1 MVSAAHL
8 RFSVFRT
15 KIMIMIFSEKNIFMT
30 PPRLCMNWAE
40 QLTWTRNHP
49 NSRLWTIWTIRTKN
63 IEVITIQTFSQLIKK
78 IKSKRMFL
86 KRKDLEAIFL
96 SSTKKT
102 NLLQTFRRCTKLTV
116 LSEKIKVPFKMI
128 TVGFLRLWARKIKFR
143 FKNKVYISKSTRLRE
158 I

>member
-15 KIMIMIFSEKNIFMT
+15 KIMIMIFSENNIFMT

-40 QLTWTRNHP
+40 QLMWTRNHP
-49 NSRLWTIWTIRTKN
+49 NSKLWTIWTIRTKN
-63 IEVITIQTFSQLIKK
+63 IEVITIQKFSQLIKK
-78 IKSKRMFL
+78 IKSKRIFL

-102 NLLQTFRRCTKLTV
+102 NLLQTFRKCNKLTV
-116 LSEKIKVPFKMI
+116 LSEKIKVSFKMI
-128 TVGFLRLWARKIKFR
+128 TVGFLRLWVRKIKFR
-143 FKNKVYISKSTRLRE
+143 FKNIYWK
-158 I
+158 